1 MPSTRVKGAWRKRGF
16 TWRWRTWAHGER
28 VARVRVRGVIA
39 KGLWLAA
46 CLLAAGC
53 QRAAPADEPVT
64 LGDRDPVHA
73 RPAPRPAPPPA
84 DYLSTTHWPAARLHG
99 GDAWVSCGYD
109 YVHDGDGTRLRSLEF
124 FAMVDALTPCRAT
137 GTLRLR
143 YHGKIDA
150 GFTALVERAAAIADR
165 MDLPQRILDL
175 DSAGGQVEEAIRAGD
190 AIAGGRWGIWVRD
203 DSVCHSAC
211 VLVLGAGDTRSIAG
225 KVGIHRLIRDRSQAT
240 TRAELSAE
248 LKDVTQQVRDY
259 LARNGVAVAL
269 ADEMMTIPNRKLR
282 LLTPEELDGYGLSGT
297 NAVQDD
303 LDRITLARRCGE
315 DTVRR
320 RDAFMRAFDAQ
331 CMAPGEAYGAMEDCG
346 RSLEQ
351 RFGFPDAQC
360 PGQSPMGDYARRMG
374 SALPAVAGATDVP
387 AATQPDSASGGSGG
401 HPTAH

>member
-1 MPSTRVKGAWRKRGF
+1 M
-16 TWRWRTWAHGER
+16 
-28 VARVRVRGVIA
+28 
-39 KGLWLAA
+39 
-46 CLLAAGC
+46 CLFAAGC
-53 QRAAPADEPVT
+53 QRAAPQAEAVT
-64 LGDRDPVHA
+64 LGDREPA
-73 RPAPRPAPPPA
+73 RTHVAPRPAPPPA
-84 DYLSTTHWPAARLHG
+84 DYLSTTHWPQARLHG

-109 YVHDGDGTRLRSLEF
+109 YEHDGDGTRLHSLEF
-124 FAMVDALTPCRAT
+124 FAMVDALAPCREA

-165 MDLPQRILDL
+165 MDLHERILDL

-190 AIAGGRWGIWVRD
+190 AIAGGRWAIWVRE

-225 KVGIHRLIRDRSQAT
+225 AVGIHRLIRDRSQAT

-282 LLTPEELDGYGLSGT
+282 LLTPAELDEYGLAGT

-303 LDRITLARRCGE
+303 LDRITLARRCGD

-331 CMAPGEAYGAMEDCG
+331 CLAPGEAYGAMEDCG
-346 RSLEQ
+346 RGLEQ
-351 RFGFPDAQC
+351 RYGFPDAQC
-360 PGQSPMGDYARRMG
+360 PGQSPMDDYARRMG
-374 SALPAVAGATDVP
+374 STLPASTTTGVATDAQVP
-387 AATQPDSASGGSGG
+387 AKSGSAGGGSRS
-401 HPTAH
+401 TAR